1 MQQATWDPKVQY
13 SEIARRKQRQDGS
26 LATSGSVLGL
36 INALFLVEVLS
47 VNEDTNTFLVV
58 GGLCILV
65 NAAWLVVA
73 RRAGQREVLWVTRA
87 RSLEKEVLQVP
98 DMYSVWGEATLD
110 KTPIWVAQAFL
121 LAALTAIWIG
131 LLGYAFWFTYL

>member
-1 MQQATWDPKVQY
+1 MQPATWDAKVQY
-13 SEIARRKQRQDGS
+13 SEIARRKEHQDGS
-26 LATSGSVLGL
+26 LSLSGSVLAL
-36 INALFLVEVLS
+36 VNALFMIEVLS

-73 RRAGQREVLWVTRA
+73 RRAGQREVLWVTRG
-87 RSLEKEVLQVP
+87 RSLEKEVMRVP

-110 KTPIWVAQAFL
+110 TTPIWVAQAFL
-121 LAALTAIWIG
+121 LIALTAIWIG
-131 LLGYAFWFTYL
+131 LLGYAVWSTYL